1 MSLISSNLSV
11 TSLLIIISDDI
22 TVEVIFFG
30 ESVNDGSVTINKEAT
45 ASAESA
51 KPKL

>member
-1 MSLISSNLSV
+1 MSSLLHLFQA
-11 TSLLIIISDDI
+11 LLIISRDDI

-30 ESVNDGSVTINKEAT
+30 ESANDGSVTINKEAT